1 MSRWTESKLYPN
13 ASCCQTPKFRS
24 ENEMGG
30 PYQLGVLP
38 QPHQQG
44 RKVANPLL
52 FALSH
57 KSRAPAYVSRLTKQ
71 RSSVKFA
78 APEIDTTLVA
88 LESSSRC
95 SITPRQVTEGSCVFQ
110 YFLLQALCSTIFRAG
125 AGKLHIVLLY
135 KANMQQHN
143 DKNDKE
149 PSFTALSTQ
158 TLVASVGVMPPNQQ
172 STRLAILYPAPLGCL
187 FNANF
192 LKPPAATE
200 INRRQ
205 TGY

>member
-1 MSRWTESKLYPN
+1 
-13 ASCCQTPKFRS
+13 
-24 ENEMGG
+24 
-30 PYQLGVLP
+30 VL
-38 QPHQQG
+38 
-44 RKVANPLL
+44 
-52 FALSH
+52 
-57 KSRAPAYVSRLTKQ
+57 RLTKQ

-78 APEIDTTLVA
+78 APEIDRTLVA
-88 LESSSRC
+88 LESLSRC
-95 SITPRQVTEGSCVFQ
+95 SITPRQVTEGSCAFQ
-110 YFLLQALCSTIFRAG
+110 YFLLQPLCSTTFRAG

-135 KANMQQHN
+135 RANMQQRGVEYKN

-158 TLVASVGVMPPNQQ
+158 TLVVSVGVMPPNQQ

-200 INRRQ
+200 
-205 TGY
+205 